1 MADTPEAAPVAPV
14 TGTEEAPTT
23 SQPTTEATTPAGAG
37 TQGEAAPVADIPADQ
52 IEAFNKFIKGQGG
65 FENAFGLWKDSIAKG
80 EQRVAQPEP
89 QQVQQHV
96 QQPMQQ
102 PVQQYNQPPKGY
114 MSQQEFMAQQYY
126 NSLANMEA
134 YAPIADKIRSG
145 EMFGEMAKFGIRPMD
160 ANGNINDVQVREF
173 FDLYAKTIPAAPA
186 ANPEPSNAPTVDYI
200 QVTDGKIDS
209 IDQAARIIAQSS
221 TLSAR
226 GLAPHPNLE
235 AAEAYLKDALSGK
248 KK

>member
-14 TGTEEAPTT
+14 AGTEETPNTT
-23 SQPTTEATTPAGAG
+23 PQTTEPTTPAAEP
-37 TQGEAAPVADIPADQ
+37 QVEAKQPDNYGFTNEQLA
-52 IEAFNKFIKGQGG
+52 ELSKFIKGQGG
-65 FENAFGLWKDSIAKG
+65 YDKAFNSWKDSISKPAQQPTQQPA
-80 EQRVAQPEP
+80 EQPHEP
-89 QQVQQHV
+89 V
-96 QQPMQQ
+96 QQPAQQ
-102 PVQQYNQPPKGY
+102 SNQPPKGY

-145 EMFGEMAKFGIRPMD
+145 EMFSEMAKFGIRPMD

-186 ANPEPSNAPTVDYI
+186 ANPEPSNAPTVDYV

-209 IDQAARIIAQSS
+209 MDQAARIIAQSS

-226 GLAPHPNLE
+226 GLSPHPNLE

>member
-1 MADTPEAAPVAPV
+1 MADTPEAAPVTPV
-14 TGTEEAPTT
+14 AGTEETPNTT
-23 SQPTTEATTPAGAG
+23 PQTTEPTTPA
-37 TQGEAAPVADIPADQ
+37 AAPQVEAKQPDSYGFTNDQ
-52 IEAFNKFIKGQGG
+52 LAELSKFIKGQGG
-65 FENAFGLWKDSIAKG
+65 YDKAFNSWKDSISKPA
-80 EQRVAQPEP
+80 
-89 QQVQQHV
+89 
-96 QQPMQQ
+96 QQPTQQPAEQPREPVQQ
-102 PVQQYNQPPKGY
+102 PVQQNNQPPKGY

-145 EMFGEMAKFGIRPMD
+145 EMFNEMAKFGIRPMD
-160 ANGNINDVQVREF
+160 QNGNINDVQVREF

-209 IDQAARIIAQSS
+209 MDQAARIIAQSS

-235 AAEAYLKDALSGK
+235 AAEAYMKDILSGK

>member
-1 MADTPEAAPVAPV
+1 MENAPEAAAP
-14 TGTEEAPTT
+14 A
-23 SQPTTEATTPAGAG
+23 TEATNTNPNPAP
-37 TQGEAAPVADIPADQ
+37 EAPAQAPAEAPATNDLGLTAEQ
-52 IEAFNKFIKGQGG
+52 AAEFKKFVEANGG
-65 FENAFGLWKDSIAKG
+65 FDKSFKTFKERISNPVQEAPKEEPS
-80 EQRVAQPEP
+80 QPAQPVE
-89 QQVQQHV
+89 
-96 QQPMQQ
+96 QPTQ
-102 PVQQYNQPPKGY
+102 PVNQIPKGY

-145 EMFGEMAKFGIRPMD
+145 EMFNEMAKFGIRPMD
-160 ANGNINDVQVREF
+160 QNGNINDTQVREF

-186 ANPEPSNAPTVDYI
+186 ATPEPSNAPTVDYV
-200 QVTDGKIDS
+200 QVKDGQIES
-209 IDQAARIIAQSS
+209 VDQAARIIAQSS
-221 TLSAR
+221 TLSSK

>member
-37 TQGEAAPVADIPADQ
+37 TQGEATPVADIPADQ

-80 EQRVAQPEP
+80 EQKAAQPAQPAQQP
-89 QQVQQHV
+89 QQLV
-96 QQPMQQ
+96 QQ
-102 PVQQYNQPPKGY
+102 PVQQPNQTPKGY

-160 ANGNINDVQVREF
+160 ANGNINDTQVREF

-209 IDQAARIIAQSS
+209 MDQAARIIAQSS